1 MFVFRGD
8 PLENVENHVDEAAL
22 VVVPSTRCCHNAR
35 NRTECFKIA
44 RPRVQKDN
52 GYMRYWW
59 VNQNQTYR
67 HEVQGGY
74 LWSPKRNAN
83 GARNPFYES
92 MREVAPGD
100 LIFSFMDTRILAVG
114 IAQSY
119 CWESPKPQEFGNAG
133 QNWENIGWKVK
144 VNFTELGNKVRPK
157 DHIDIL
163 RPLLP
168 DRYSPLQPN
177 GNGLQSVYLTEV
189 PTQLAEVLIGL
200 IGQEVAPIALAARGV
215 KPVSADDLDFWERK
229 LEQELVNDSTVR
241 ETERLAIIRARNGQ
255 GLFKERVSKIESRCR
270 ITGVENPVHL
280 VGSHCKPW
288 RDSTNE
294 ERLNGENGLLL
305 TPSID
310 HLFDRGFIGFED
322 NGKLIISPV
331 AHRPSLQRMGIDTT
345 KVINVGGFTGGQK
358 QFLDFHRSAVL
369 LQSARA

>member
-1 MFVFRGD
+1 MR
-8 PLENVENHVDEAAL
+8 
-22 VVVPSTRCCHNAR
+22 HN
-35 NRTECFKIA
+35 T
-44 RPRVQKDN
+44 
-52 GYMRYWW
+52 GLMRYWW

-119 CWESPKPQEFGNAG
+119 CWESPKPQEFGPAG
-133 QNWENIGWKVK
+133 QNWEDIGWEVTVK
-144 VNFTELGNKVRPK
+144 FTELENTIRPK

-168 DRYSPLQPN
+168 EKYSPLQPN
-177 GNGLQSVYLTEV
+177 GNGLQSVYLTEIPV
-189 PTQLAEVLIGL
+189 PLAQVLMGSV
-200 IGQEVAPIALAARGV
+200 GQEVAALAVTARDV
-215 KPVSADDLDFWERK
+215 KPIPADDLDLWERM
-229 LEQELVNDSTVR
+229 LERQVANDFSLR
-241 ETERLAIIRARNGQ
+241 ETERLALIRARNGQ
-255 GLFKERVSKIESRCR
+255 GLFKDRVSKIETRCR

-280 VGSHCKPW
+280 IASHCKPW

-331 AHRPSLQRMGIDTT
+331 AHRASLQRMGIETA
-345 KVINVGGFTGGQK
+345 KIVNVGAFSSGQK
-358 QFLDFHRSAVL
+358 QFLDFHRNAVL
-369 LQSARA
+369 LASMRK

>member
-1 MFVFRGD
+1 
-8 PLENVENHVDEAAL
+8 
-22 VVVPSTRCCHNAR
+22 
-35 NRTECFKIA
+35 
-44 RPRVQKDN
+44 
-52 GYMRYWW
+52 MRYWW
-59 VNQNQTYR
+59 VNQNQTYL
-67 HEVQGGY
+67 HEVRGGY
-74 LWSPKRNAN
+74 LWSPKRKAN

-92 MREVAPGD
+92 MREIAPGD

-119 CWESPKPQEFGNAG
+119 SWESPKPQEFGNAG

-189 PTQLAEVLIGL
+189 PTQFAEVLMGL
-200 IGQEVAPIALAARGV
+200 VGQEVTPIALAARHV

-229 LEQELVNDSTVR
+229 LEQELVNDPTVM
-241 ETERLAIIRARNGQ
+241 ETDRMAIIRARNGQ

-280 VGSHCKPW
+280 VASHCKPW

-345 KVINVGGFTGGQK
+345 KVITVGGFTGGQK

-369 LQSARA
+369 LQSTRA